1 MATFTFLK
9 IPFFLQMETKL
20 HIKTCD
26 PKKEILLHT
35 YICKFNFIGY
45 VIKEIENIC
54 MKDVQVCG
62 KRIFEPINRGNVET
76 ELEEIPLRLFFPAPF
91 CTTGSKYLWYC

>member
-1 MATFTFLK
+1 M
-9 IPFFLQMETKL
+9 QMLEKS
-20 HIKTCD
+20 IKTCD
-26 PKKEILLHT
+26 PKKDFAPHLCK
-35 YICKFNFIGY
+35 CKFMDR
-45 VIKEIENIC
+45 VIKEIEHIC

-91 CTTGSKYLWYC
+91 CTLGLIYL